1 MFAPGERSAL
11 TEIEGK
17 QSLRTVVLASAP
29 ATAEAVFGFWVPR
42 SNERADVA
50 VIGNTLDGFEI
61 KTHRDNLRRLPRQAE
76 AYTRVFDRCH
86 AGVARRPLELTVAP
100 LPAGRGVHVI
110 DEGPGFVLI
119 RAAGVN
125 GDVDPEI
132 LVRLLWRDEAYGA
145 LRDFGAQPDPA
156 AGRVRLWEHLLGLLD
171 VDGLKQTVR
180 GALLSRDPAT
190 ARMPSRRFALT

>member
-1 MFAPGERSAL
+1 M
-11 TEIEGK
+11 TETEVK

-29 ATAEAVFGFWVPR
+29 PTAEAVFEFWVPR

-86 AGVARRPLELTVAP
+86 AVVARRHLDLTVEL
-100 LPAGRGVHVI
+100 LPDWWGVHVI
-110 DEGPGFVLI
+110 DEGLGFVLV
-119 RAAGVN
+119 RSAGVN
-125 GDVDPEI
+125 DDVDPEI
-132 LVRLLWRDEAYGA
+132 LVRLLWRDEAYAA
-145 LRDFGAQPDPA
+145 LRDFGAQPDPR

-190 ARMPSRRFALT
+190 ARMPSRRFALS